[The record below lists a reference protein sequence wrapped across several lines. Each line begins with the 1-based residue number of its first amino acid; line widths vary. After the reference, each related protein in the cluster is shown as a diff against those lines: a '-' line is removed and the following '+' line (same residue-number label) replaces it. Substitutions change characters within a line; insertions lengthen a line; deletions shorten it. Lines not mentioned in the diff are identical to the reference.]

1 MNDSET
7 ERARATAEDLIEALS
22 AYQHELSALTS
33 DLPGVAPLRRA
44 VGAALAQACC
54 WISDR
59 DAGNRGLG
67 RTTH

>member
-1 MNDSET
+1 MNDSDI
-7 ERARATAEDLIEALS
+7 ERARATAEDLLDILS
-22 AYQHELSALTS
+22 ACQHELTALAS

-44 VGAALAQACC
+44 VGAALAEACC

-59 DAGNRGLG
+59 DAGNGDLG